1 MDIYTKKIQNINFRL
16 KILILPMF
24 FISLIIIHF
33 IKEKQIKNVHP
44 FISSYMNKLNIGE
57 VRNLALNI
65 TYLDYSYSL
74 KYKIAEFKYCI
85 NFNDE
90 YNNLIVPTKL
100 LIYNIHVICHMR
112 YKMNHYNTYNF
123 ESIANIYENKYFC
136 CIENFNIGEK
146 LEFGIKVYNTERA
159 CNKRHEDLEF
169 FFFKDNILNF
179 KSLNHINDTKFEP
192 LLINEQYNILKN
204 NILSLNNNFKEQA
217 KQNISLKKAFIIR
230 PICSP
235 KTSLKVLNNN
245 WKFKN
250 IYNYYFCFCKGESC
264 FSKKVIKKGQI
275 CKYRIYLSIIDQNR
289 YLYNK
294 TDYLLAD
301 FYLENL
307 SSDDAYPIFKDML
320 KRNISAHYMTQKKN
334 IYKKF
339 CGNNEHCQIIINEM
353 FINGDFLE
361 KFLELILKLKAAI
374 FGNGFYS
381 FDYTI
386 FHNIEYITSINLGHG
401 VKYFKSYLYR
411 ENATPRQ
418 YNKLVLIPS
427 KKVINVA
434 LRYGWKEEN
443 IIKVCLPKWDKY
455 DKIKSKE
462 IEKSIFIFF
471 TWRQLK
477 KDKNISFEYIN
488 NIIKLINSDILN
500 KKIIEKNISLYYCL
514 HHQFSQ
520 YKNMIKINQIKLNYI
535 TNDQISET
543 LMKSSL
549 LITDFSSVIFDFIYK
564 RKPIIIYIP
573 DSEDPSI
580 KDNYNINYIKIINN
594 IKNGKM
600 HFENKYNTTEQV
612 INKTIF
618 YIDNNFELESNM
630 KKFYNSFG
638 LKCGNNTQFFID
650 YIQNMK

>member
-1 MDIYTKKIQNINFRL
+1 LDYL
-16 KILILPMF
+16 KYIILSSF

-33 IKEKQIKNVHP
+33 IKENQIKNVHP
-44 FISSYMNKLNIGE
+44 FINSYINKLNIDNI
-57 VRNLALNI
+57 RNLTFKI
-65 TYLDYSYSL
+65 TYLDYLYSL

-100 LIYNIHVICHMR
+100 LLYNIHVICHMR
-112 YKMNHYNTYNF
+112 YKMNHYNSHNF

-136 CIENFNIGEK
+136 CIENFNIDEK

-159 CNKRHEDLEF
+159 CNKRHEVLEF
-169 FFFKDNILNF
+169 LFFTNKILNF
-179 KSLNHINDTKFEP
+179 KDINHINDTRFEP
-192 LLINEQYNILKN
+192 LLINEQYTILKK
-204 NILSLNNNFKEQA
+204 NILSLKYNFKEQV
-217 KQNISLKKAFIIR
+217 KQTLSLKKAYIIR

-235 KTSLKVLNNN
+235 KTSAKVLNNN

-250 IYNYYFCFCKGESC
+250 IYNHYFCFCKGERC
-264 FSKKVIKKGQI
+264 FSKKVIEKGQI
-275 CKYRIYLSIIDQNR
+275 CKYKIYLSIIDQNR
-289 YLYNK
+289 HLYNK

-301 FYLENL
+301 FLFENL

-334 IYKKF
+334 IYKEF
-339 CGNNEHCQIIINEM
+339 CGSNAHCQIIINEI

-374 FGNGFYS
+374 FCNGFYS
-381 FDYTI
+381 IDTSI

-401 VKYFKSYLYR
+401 VKYFKSFLYR
-411 ENATPRQ
+411 ENATPGQ

-427 KKVINVA
+427 KRVINVA

-455 DKIKSKE
+455 DKIKNKE
-462 IEKSIFIFF
+462 IGKSIFIFF
-471 TWRQLK
+471 TWRKLK
-477 KDKNISFEYIN
+477 KGKNISSEYTN

-500 KKIIEKNISLYYCL
+500 KKLIEKNISLYYCL
-514 HHQFSQ
+514 HHKFSQ
-520 YKNMIKINQIKLNYI
+520 YRNMININQLKLNYI

-549 LITDFSSVIFDFIYK
+549 LITDFSSVTFDFIYK
-564 RKPIIIYIP
+564 RKPIIIL
-573 DSEDPSI
+573 
-580 KDNYNINYIKIINN
+580 II
-594 IKNGKM
+594 
-600 HFENKYNTTEQV
+600 
-612 INKTIF
+612 
-618 YIDNNFELESNM
+618 
-630 KKFYNSFG
+630 
-638 LKCGNNTQFFID
+638 LKLLI
-650 YIQNMK
+650 I